1 MKRFLAVVVIDI
13 RKVVAFVAFPLASF
27 ASFAQGTDPMKI
39 RLTLDGKSI
48 TATLNDNATARDFVS
63 LLPLTLPLEDHAAT
77 EKIARPPRKLS
88 TAGAPAGADPS
99 VGDLAYYAPWGNLA
113 MYYKDFEYSPGL
125 VLLGRIDSGVEVLR
139 GGARS
144 VTIERVK

>member
-1 MKRFLAVVVIDI
+1 MIDI
-13 RKVVAFVAFPLASF
+13 RKLAALVAFPLAGLVTP
-27 ASFAQGTDPMKI
+27 AEGADPMRI
-39 RLTLDGKSI
+39 RLTIDGKSI
-48 TATLNDNATARDFVS
+48 TATLNDNATAKDFVS
-63 LLPLTLPLEDHAAT
+63 LLPLTLALEDHAAT

-99 VGDLAYYAPWGNLA
+99 VGDIAYYAPWGNLA

-125 VLLGRIDSGVEVLR
+125 VLLGRIDSRVEVLR

-144 VTIERVK
+144 ITIERVK

>member
-1 MKRFLAVVVIDI
+1 MNRFLAL
-13 RKVVAFVAFPLASF
+13 VAFPLASL
-27 ASFAQGTDPMKI
+27 APSAQGTEPMKI
-39 RLTLDGKSI
+39 RLTIDGKSI
-48 TATLNDNATARDFVS
+48 NATLNDNATARDFAS
-63 LLPLTLPLEDHAAT
+63 LLPLTLALEDHAAT

-88 TAGAPAGADPS
+88 TVGAPAGADPS
-99 VGDLAYYAPWGNLA
+99 VGDIAYYAPWGNLA

-144 VTIERVK
+144 VTIERIK